1 MASALAK
8 IKYGILEYWGA
19 VRSFKA
25 NARLFLLGSILTNI
39 GFSAFSLLFNLY
51 LREGGFSEEIIGR
64 ILSFGSLGTILM
76 ALPSAYI
83 LRKAESRKILIVSNF
98 FASLGYL
105 SQAIYLSAPFLMGA
119 NLFTG
124 SMLVLTRL
132 ISSPFFMR
140 NSSPKERAHLFAF
153 SMAAGVLAGVFGNL
167 LGGYLP
173 HLFQGMGFGEFE
185 ALKFSLASGS
195 VIAIFGATPYLF
207 IRENRVEE
215 GISRFPRPSRE
226 TKIHLIKL
234 TIPYALIGMGAGL
247 IIPFLNLYFKEVMN
261 ASTDQIGIYFAV
273 LQALMVLGFLI
284 GPVLSKKF
292 GLINT
297 IVGTQLISIPFM
309 LILALA
315 PSLPLVVISFWIR
328 GVLMNMSSPIQN
340 LFNMEAVPP
349 ENREL
354 ANSLTAFSWNGA
366 WTISAFLGGT
376 IIHRY
381 SFNLSFYLTIG
392 LYLASSLV
400 YFFFFR
406 NFEKRRLS

>member
-1 MASALAK
+1 MTSALAK
-8 IKYGILEYWGA
+8 IKFGIKEYWGA

-25 NARLFLLGSILTNI
+25 NARFFLLGSVLTNI
-39 GFSAFSLLFNLY
+39 GFSAFSLLFNLF

-64 ILSFGSLGTILM
+64 VLSFGSLGTIIM

-83 LRKAESRKILIVSNF
+83 LRNAESRKILIASNF

-105 SQAIYLSAPFLMGA
+105 AQALYLSPPFLMGA

-173 HLFQGMGFGEFE
+173 HIFQGLGLKEFE
-185 ALKFSLASGS
+185 AFKYSLATGS
-195 VIAIFGATPYLF
+195 LIGIAGAVPYFF
-207 IRENRVEE
+207 IREKQETENL
-215 GISRFPRPSRE
+215 SRFPRPSRE
-226 TKIHLIKL
+226 TKIHLLKL
-234 TIPYALIGMGAGL
+234 SLPYALIGMGAGL
-247 IIPFLNLYFKEVMN
+247 IIPFLNLYFKEVFN

-273 LQALMVLGFLI
+273 LQALMVLGFLL

-297 IVGTQLISIPFM
+297 IVGSQLISIPFM

-315 PSLPLVVISFWIR
+315 PSLPLVVASFWIR

-340 LFNMEAVPP
+340 LFNMEAVPQ

-366 WTISAFLGGT
+366 WTVSAFLGGT

-381 SFNLSFYLTIG
+381 SFNLSFYLAIG
-392 LYLASSLV
+392 LYLASSLI

-406 NFEKRRLS
+406 DFEKRRRP